1 MVYMQHNFVQNLK
14 NALQYNDIQAA
25 QQILSAETGK
35 LVDSDRD
42 AVIQALKD
50 ASITV
55 PEDIKDDN
63 LMQVLAYN
71 IAVGKPK
78 VIENL
83 VNLAVNSKE
92 KEYSNIAAG
101 VGQAIGGIANFGASI
116 AGLFGGIGE
125 TKRAKEATKQS
136 KEATRQAQ
144 LMALASMQQAKAQQA
159 MARMQQPKK
168 DNTLPIILGVIGVL
182 AIGVVT
188 IVIIKKKKA

>member
-71 IAVGKPK
+71 ITVAKPK

-83 VNLAVNSKE
+83 VNLAVSSKE

-101 VGQAIGGIANFGASI
+101 VGQAIGGVANFGASI

-188 IVIIKKKKA
+188 IVIIKKKKQ